1 MNVPNYWKKEH
12 RFVEAFGGVLGNLSI
27 VGYYDENPTIIQR
40 PDTIIKRLIK
50 AGILP
55 EDCYVGG
62 LQIGSLKRTA
72 LAVKPQYLIE
82 YADEIMDYIE
92 AYTDEIPLAA
102 YNALS
107 VGCMLAAFN
116 GLVEFDSPL
125 LKDLAPII
133 AKLDASMQTR
143 IFTSK
148 HLADQVFHKV

>member
-1 MNVPNYWKKEH
+1 MCI
-12 RFVEAFGGVLGNLSI
+12 R
-27 VGYYDENPTIIQR
+27 DR
-40 PDTIIKRLIK
+40 
-50 AGILP
+50 
-55 EDCYVGG
+55 
-62 LQIGSLKRTA
+62 
-72 LAVKPQYLIE
+72 YLIE

-116 GLVEFDSPL
+116 GLVEFESPL

-133 AKLDASMQTR
+133 AKLDTSMQTR

-148 HLADQVFHKV
+148 HLAEQVFHKV